1 MREFGKGGFSLKRA
15 PRRLRLVY
23 GGFLV
28 LTAIGFATQFGFEIG
43 RIGVTPAAIATFYRG
58 SESGDVMVFPKTA
71 AQLLEVTHAHA
82 FVMAIVFLILA
93 HLFVSTSAPETLK
106 MVVLTVA
113 FVGTVGDLMSPWLV
127 RYGAASCAWIAL
139 GSWIAQG
146 AGNLVLL
153 VVSSWECLSGQE
165 NGS

>member
-1 MREFGKGGFSLKRA
+1 MRSPTVPTHATVSTTILSVSGADVDTKRCA
-15 PRRLRLVY
+15 RIRK
-23 GGFLV
+23 
-28 LTAIGFATQFGFEIG
+28 TMAI
-43 RIGVTPAAIATFYRG
+43 
-58 SESGDVMVFPKTA
+58 
-71 AQLLEVTHAHA
+71 THAHA

-113 FVGTVGDLMSPWLV
+113 VVGTVGDLMSPWLV

-153 VVSSWECLSGQE
+153 GVSGWECLRGQE
-165 NGS
+165 NG

>member
-1 MREFGKGGFSLKRA
+1 
-15 PRRLRLVY
+15 
-23 GGFLV
+23 
-28 LTAIGFATQFGFEIG
+28 
-43 RIGVTPAAIATFYRG
+43 
-58 SESGDVMVFPKTA
+58 
-71 AQLLEVTHAHA
+71 
-82 FVMAIVFLILA
+82 
-93 HLFVSTSAPETLK
+93 

-127 RYGAASCAWIAL
+127 RYGAASCAWLAL